1 MSAAPNNQYQY
12 AAELAQDANH
22 AAEYAT
28 EIFGSYSYQRDRMIE
43 WDRTMAPSRATATAL
58 VILFPVIAII
68 EYFFSEELYRN
79 VVSRYPW
86 AMGLIFAA
94 LAILIA
100 ELIVYTFFK
109 TKRQW
114 KASEL
119 KRSES
124 WINQPV
130 AVIKKHVIKITQRQL
145 LVGILLFISMI
156 AILTYMSW
164 YSVDRMI
171 DAGVRINSF
180 GPIYL
185 LPVIGYVFEV
195 FTGMFIWYIILRLF
209 LGLEVASLRRK
220 FNTAARVCNKLRME
234 AVQEFI
240 RAERNIHLATDY
252 KFRSD
257 QGTVDGSLTLNL
269 ASFLRLCPEVGNKRE
284 DFVRT
289 IKAELETNGSISKE
303 AVNVDV
309 DIDSQEPQSVLL

>member
-1 MSAAPNNQYQY
+1 MPTAPNNQYQY

-22 AAEYAT
+22 AAKHAT

-43 WDRTMAPSRATATAL
+43 WDRTMAPSRATVMAF
-58 VILFPVIAII
+58 VILFPVIAMA
-68 EYFFSEELYRN
+68 EYLFSKELYGD
-79 VVSRYPW
+79 VLSRYPW
-86 AMGLIFAA
+86 AMGLIFAV
-94 LAILIA
+94 LAIIIA
-100 ELIVYTFFK
+100 ESFVYTFFK
-109 TKRQW
+109 AKRQW

-124 WINQPV
+124 WMNQPV
-130 AVIKKHVIKITQRQL
+130 AVIKKQVIKITQRQL
-145 LVGILLFISMI
+145 IIAILLFITMI
-156 AILTYMSW
+156 ATLTYMSS

-171 DAGVRINSF
+171 GAGIRVNSF
-180 GPIYL
+180 GPIDL
-185 LPVIGYVFEV
+185 MPVILFAFEV

-240 RAERNIHLATDY
+240 RAERNVHLATDY
-252 KFRSD
+252 KFTSAP
-257 QGTVDGSLTLNL
+257 GIVDGNLTLNL
-269 ASFLRLCPEVGNKRE
+269 ASFLRLCPEVGSERE

-289 IKAELETNGSISKE
+289 LKAEFEMNGSISKE

-309 DIDSQEPQSVLL
+309 DIELQDPHTVLL